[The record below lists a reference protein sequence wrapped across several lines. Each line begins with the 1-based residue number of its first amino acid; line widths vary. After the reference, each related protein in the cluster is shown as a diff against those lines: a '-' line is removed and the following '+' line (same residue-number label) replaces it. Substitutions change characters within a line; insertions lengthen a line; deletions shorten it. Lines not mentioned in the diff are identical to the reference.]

1 MNVTFREQFQKL
13 SLSPD
18 VLEELGDGRLTRFV
32 LHRRERVLEFG
43 LEFSHIIQ
51 EEKLEELKE
60 QILSQLPLQ
69 DVLIRFRYDCPSYT
83 PAQAVEAEWKN
94 IALRVK
100 QEGYALI
107 PLSLYFKGS
116 KVKMQLG
123 LCKGKKLYDKRED
136 IAKRDA
142 KREMDRAIK
151 ERQRG

>member
-60 QILSQLPLQ
+60 QILSQ
-69 DVLIRFRYDCPSYT
+69 T
-83 PAQAVEAEWKN
+83 
-94 IALRVK
+94 
-100 QEGYALI
+100 
-107 PLSLYFKGS
+107 
-116 KVKMQLG
+116 
-123 LCKGKKLYDKRED
+123 
-136 IAKRDA
+136 
-142 KREMDRAIK
+142 
-151 ERQRG
+151 